1 MVAFVAAVGVV
12 TIVGTITVGAVV
24 VVIAIKTAWILSSIF
39 YPAVAVVSSKV
50 P

>member
-1 MVAFVAAVGVV
+1 MVAVVAVVGVV

-24 VVIAIKTAWILSSIF
+24 FVIAIKTAWILSSIL